1 MAPSL
6 VNAETAYLTAG
17 YRLQTACSPLERHLP
32 PVEQTDGN
40 DPEDIPS
47 LWPTRRAST
56 AAATPC
62 EQCAVELEEL
72 DAE

>member
-6 VNAETAYLTAG
+6 VNAEAAYLTTG
-17 YRLQTACSPLERHLP
+17 YRLQTACSLLERHLP

-47 LWPTRRAST
+47 LWPTS
-56 AAATPC
+56 
-62 EQCAVELEEL
+62 
-72 DAE
+72 